1 MGILSDITAKAS
13 SPKPGTLTYKLLTK
27 AAGGHVR
34 IYRATGGRILGRAEN
49 APMLLLEHVG
59 RKSGRRRTTPLVYV
73 RDAADVLVIASMGGS
88 PKHPA
93 WFLNLREMDETQIQI
108 GSRRERVRPE
118 ILSDEDKRTHWPRIV
133 QTWPAYQAY
142 QDRTDREIPVVRL
155 KPLQGRSAG

>member
-1 MGILSDITAKAS
+1 MGILSDITARAS
-13 SPKPGTLTYKLLTK
+13 SPKPGTLTYNLLTK

-49 APMLLLEHVG
+49 APMLLLDHVG
-59 RKSGRRRTTPLVYV
+59 RKSGVKRTTPLVYI
-73 RDAADVLVIASMGGS
+73 RDGEDVLLVASMGGS

-108 GSRRERVRPE
+108 GSRRERVRPQVLTSAE
-118 ILSDEDKRTHWPRIV
+118 KAAVWDRVV

-142 QDRTDREIPVVRL
+142 QDRTDREIPVIRL
-155 KPLQGRSAG
+155 RPA

>member
-1 MGILSDITAKAS
+1 
-13 SPKPGTLTYKLLTK
+13 
-27 AAGGHVR
+27 
-34 IYRATGGRILGRAEN
+34 
-49 APMLLLEHVG
+49 
-59 RKSGRRRTTPLVYV
+59 
-73 RDAADVLVIASMGGS
+73 
-88 PKHPA
+88 
-93 WFLNLREMDETQIQI
+93 MDETQIQI